1 MVIKILKIKTD
12 FKRDSKMEDSE
23 GHKDFEEDSNINSE
37 TEAIILHQVENKN
50 AEEENEKIRDYKV
63 EDSEAHKDFENKKRI
78 SKETLKWKIV
88 KVIKILKIKTDFNRD
103 YKM

>member
-50 AEEENEKIRDYKV
+50 AE
-63 EDSEAHKDFENKKRI
+63 
-78 SKETLKWKIV
+78 
-88 KVIKILKIKTDFNRD
+88 
-103 YKM
+103 

>member
-37 TEAIILHQVENKN
+37 TEAIILHQIENKN
-50 AEEENEKIRDYKV
+50 AEEENSV
-63 EDSEAHKDFENKKRI
+63 DSEAHKDFERSCMLGNKWSCTKL
-78 SKETLKWKIV
+78 SQL
-88 KVIKILKIKTDFNRD
+88 
-103 YKM
+103 